1 MFYDD
6 LLYSLI
12 IGFAGAA
19 LFLLVDRLESN
30 RAMGG
35 LLKFLVLFVSGVVI
49 MHRLRSYGILLNWN
63 KISSI
68 TRTCRDFG

>member
-6 LLYSLI
+6 FLYSLI
-12 IGFAGAA
+12 ISFAGAA
-19 LFLLVDRLESN
+19 LFLLVDRLEPN

-49 MHRLRSYGILLNWN
+49 MHRLRSYGISL
-63 KISSI
+63 
-68 TRTCRDFG
+68 F